1 MEIVGPTI
9 VVRDVCFWAGL
20 DQGTTVISLPPR
32 RAWPLPNSIC
42 LSSGT
47 MDQNLGDKAAP
58 SLAAV
63 ARLPRVGVDRSR
75 AMGQVLVRGDP
86 GGAAGG
92 GRRRHTEAPSGK
104 ER

>member
-1 MEIVGPTI
+1 
-9 VVRDVCFWAGL
+9 
-20 DQGTTVISLPPR
+20 
-32 RAWPLPNSIC
+32 
-42 LSSGT
+42 

-58 SLAAV
+58 SLAAA

-92 GRRRHTEAPSGK
+92 GRSGVVACVGRGRAGGDEEAGVDDEEPPKFSC
-104 ER
+104 